1 MKKNIFIFSIIL
13 IILISFNSHKII
25 DQIYAQKKLISM
37 YQNKLPEKYQ
47 VIIRETLAFYNHKMR
62 KKMFFKNTLFND
74 EITSNKENKYLLS
87 IYTNNMIKKKRHG
100 SYLEIYDDNLFLI
113 TRTGIIAFTNSN
125 FSNKKDLHLEI
136 IRTNLNDLLGWTYI
150 ARWPI
155 LIWDLLILNDKI
167 YISYLKEIKKDC
179 FNTSVFVADLNYKK
193 IIFKELF
200 TPDQCVKRY
209 NSYEKFDP
217 IQAGGAMSSF
227 SDNNILLAIGEF
239 KFRDLTQDPK
249 SIFGKIIKINVNTGE
264 YKIISMG
271 HRNQQGL
278 YYDKSDN
285 IIYSTEHGPYGG
297 GEININLSPSG
308 EVENYGWPVSSYGEH
323 YARKEDNPIEHKME
337 YERAPLY
344 KSHKDYGFV
353 EPLKYFVPSVG
364 PSAIS
369 IIPSNFNNVDEKQI
383 SMVSLGHTNEG
394 GRRAIHFFSL
404 NNDFSIKT
412 KTYDIVHLKKRI
424 RDMVYAD
431 KLNKIFLFMDYSGAI
446 AVLDRKK

>member
-1 MKKNIFIFSIIL
+1 ML
-13 IILISFNSHKII
+13 
-25 DQIYAQKKLISM
+25 
-37 YQNKLPEKYQ
+37 
-47 VIIRETLAFYNHKMR
+47 
-62 KKMFFKNTLFND
+62 
-74 EITSNKENKYLLS
+74 
-87 IYTNNMIKKKRHG
+87 KKKRHG

-125 FSNKKDLHLEI
+125 FSNKKDLHLKI

-167 YISYLKEIKKDC
+167 YISYLNEIEKDC

-200 TPDQCVKRY
+200 TPNECVKENNTY
-209 NSYEKFDP
+209 GMFDP

-227 SDNNILLAIGEF
+227 STNNILLGVGEF
-239 KFRDLTQDPK
+239 KFRDLAQDPK
-249 SIFGKIIKINVNTGE
+249 SIFGKILKINVNTGE
-264 YKIISMG
+264 FKIISMG

-285 IIYSTEHGPYGG
+285 IIYSTEHGPKGG
-297 GEININLSPSG
+297 GEININLSPTG
-308 EVENYGWPVSSYGEH
+308 EIENYGWPVSSYGEH
-323 YARKEDNPIEHKME
+323 YAGKEDPRYKKE

-344 KSHKDYGFV
+344 KSHKDYGFI
-353 EPLKYFVPSVG
+353 EPLKYFTPSVG
-364 PSAIS
+364 PSEIS
-369 IIPSNFNNVDEKQI
+369 IIPSNFNNVNEKQI
-383 SMVSLGHTNEG
+383 SMVTLGHSDVG

-404 NNDFSIKT
+404 NNDFTIKT
-412 KTYDIVHLKKRI
+412 KTYDIVHLKRRI

-431 KLNKIFLFMDYSGAI
+431 KLNKIFLFLDYSGSI
-446 AVLDRKK
+446 SVLDRKK

>member
-13 IILISFNSHKII
+13 IILIYFNSHKII
-25 DQIYAQKKLISM
+25 DQIYAQKKLINI
-37 YQNKLPEKYQ
+37 YKKHLPEKYQ
-47 VIIRETLAFYNHKMR
+47 LVIRKSLAFYNHKMR
-62 KKMFFKNTLFND
+62 KKMVFKNTLFND

-87 IYTNNMIKKKRHG
+87 IYTNNMLKKKRHG

-113 TRTGIIAFTNSN
+113 TRTGIISFTNSN
-125 FSNKKDLHLEI
+125 FSNKKDLHLKI

-200 TPDQCVKRY
+200 APDECVERY
-209 NSYEKFDP
+209 NSYGLFDP
-217 IQAGGAMSSF
+217 IAAGGAMSSF
-227 SDNNILLAIGEF
+227 STNNILLGVGEF
-239 KFRDLTQDPK
+239 KFRDLAQDPK
-249 SIFGKIIKINVNTGE
+249 SIFGKILKINVNTGE
-264 YKIISMG
+264 FKIISMG

-278 YYDKSDN
+278 HYDKSDN
-285 IIYSTEHGPYGG
+285 IIYSTEHGPRGG
-297 GEININLSPSG
+297 GEININLSPTG
-308 EVENYGWPVSSYGEH
+308 EIENYGWPVSSYGEH
-323 YARKEDNPIEHKME
+323 YAGKEDPRYKKE

-344 KSHKDYGFV
+344 KSHKDYGFI
-353 EPLKYFVPSVG
+353 EPLKYFTPSVA
-364 PSAIS
+364 PSEIS
-369 IIPSNFNNVDEKQI
+369 IIPSNFNNVNEKQI
-383 SMVSLGHTNEG
+383 SMVTLGHSDVG

-404 NNDFSIKT
+404 NNDFTIKT
-412 KTYDIVHLKKRI
+412 KTYDIVHLKRRI

-431 KLNKIFLFMDYSGAI
+431 KLNKIFLFLDFSGSI
-446 AVLDRKK
+446 SVLDRKK